1 MFSFYK
7 VRVKCDHPATGNIPL
22 LCKTCVQ
29 PFNQFRIVLRICCAG
44 HKRERYFEILI
55 VCQRSPDTHKLKW
68 TIDIVYHRMEHC
80 EQLNNLSLSFYQ
92 LQLRRWVPNSLAVPM
107 PLERGLKI
115 WTFDLIDWPVER

>member
-1 MFSFYK
+1 MFPFYK
-7 VRVKCDHPATGNIPL
+7 VHEKCDHHATGKIPI

-80 EQLNNLSLSFYQ
+80 EQLQNLSLSFYQ
-92 LQLRRWVPNSLAVPM
+92 LQLRRWVPNSLAVPI
-107 PLERGLKI
+107 PLESGLKI